1 MLARGGLF
9 GFIFRQKY
17 RRYFIK
23 TAVNRLIDRFIDI
36 FYLKS
41 GCKKERSLSRSS
53 RRELRQLNKSLR
65 ICDIRLTTSD
75 IAFRPLYSPDGELR
89 IYLI

>member
-65 ICDIRLTTSD
+65 ICDIRLTTSY
-75 IAFRPLYSPDGELR
+75 ITYRQLYLPNGKLGF
-89 IYLI
+89 I

>member
-1 MLARGGLF
+1 MKNMGEEKGDWAKDEEINLEKA
-9 GFIFRQKY
+9 
-17 RRYFIK
+17 IK
-23 TAVNRLIDRFIDI
+23 KGA
-36 FYLKS
+36 
-41 GCKKERSLSRSS
+41 SRSS

-75 IAFRPLYSPDGELR
+75 IAFRQWYSPDGELR

>member
-1 MLARGGLF
+1 MQ
-9 GFIFRQKY
+9 IFTYLLQKNKINKLKHP
-17 RRYFIK
+17 IK
-23 TAVNRLIDRFIDI
+23 QKKATAF
-36 FYLKS
+36 
-41 GCKKERSLSRSS
+41 CRSS

-75 IAFRPLYSPDGELR
+75 IAFRQLYSPDGELR